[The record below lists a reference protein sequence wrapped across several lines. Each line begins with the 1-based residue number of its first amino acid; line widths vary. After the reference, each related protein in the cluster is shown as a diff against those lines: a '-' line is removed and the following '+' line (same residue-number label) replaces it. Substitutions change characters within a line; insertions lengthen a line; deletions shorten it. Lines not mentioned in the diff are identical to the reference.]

1 MTPKRR
7 RRLAAAGA
15 TEAHVRRFFTGHN
28 VEIVNYDLGAGR
40 RRAVPDFRIMVIGP
54 GPRSDTWA
62 YVTVG
67 CWSAVNSD
75 GHGIEFVMTSKQ
87 RQAAMVDLIAM
98 VAYYHAAHHLDHWH
112 TMPIGGPWLPGSA
125 CDHLLVS
132 LPYLHGPDLEL
143 CALPDGHARLLW
155 LLPITAAEKAFRQQH
170 DTEALE
176 QRFDDA
182 GIDPTDPLRASV
194 A

>member
-1 MTPKRR
+1 MRQ
-7 RRLAAAGA
+7 RRLAAAEA
-15 TEAHVRRFFTGHN
+15 IEAHVRQFFTGHE
-28 VEIVNYDLGAGR
+28 VEVANYDLGFSR
-40 RRAVPDFRIMVIGP
+40 RRRVPDFRILVVTP
-54 GPRSDTWA
+54 GPRSSNWT

-67 CWSAVNSD
+67 CWSAFNVD
-75 GHGIEFVMTSKQ
+75 GHGIEFVMTSKK
-87 RQAAMVDLIAM
+87 RETTVIDLIAM
-98 VAYYHAAHHLDHWH
+98 VAYYHASHHLDHWH
-112 TMPIGGPWLPGSA
+112 TTPIGGPWLPGSA

-143 CALPDGHARLLW
+143 CVLPQGHARLLW

-176 QRFDDA
+176 QRFDDV

>member
-7 RRLAAAGA
+7 WRLAAVEA
-15 TEAHVRRFFTGHN
+15 TEAHVRAFFTGHD
-28 VEIVNYDLGAGR
+28 VGIVDYDLGFGR
-40 RRAVPDFRIMVIGP
+40 RRAVPDFRIMAVGP
-54 GPRSDTWA
+54 GPRSSAWA
-62 YVTVG
+62 YITAG
-67 CWSAVNSD
+67 CWSAVNQD

-87 RQAAMVDLIAM
+87 REPAVVDLIAM

-112 TMPIGGPWLPGSA
+112 TMPIGGPWLPGST

-132 LPYLHGPDLEL
+132 LPYLHGPDLEV
-143 CALPDGHARLLW
+143 CELPAGHARLLW
-155 LLPITAAEKAFRQQH
+155 LLPITAAEKAFRLQH

-194 A
+194 V